1 MTAGDPLLTHL
12 GDDAAA
18 RNDNLVIMVV
28 TVACVESV
36 PESRRSGPQPERPA
50 RRAANDVAPAGLL
63 EAILGELVKASADAR
78 RTRRI
83 DQLLDVAGTLTTLAD
98 AARIDTRDTATL
110 QGRPRDG
117 ARIPLLLKE
126 LGIKLAALKALEG
139 PEIAEAM
146 KLSQETGPL
155 ASNISAKVLT
165 ALDAVGAALA
175 AA

>member
-1 MTAGDPLLTHL
+1 M
-12 GDDAAA
+12 
-18 RNDNLVIMVV
+18 MVV
-28 TVACVESV
+28 TVERVESV
-36 PESRRSGPQPERPA
+36 SEA
-50 RRAANDVAPAGLL
+50 RRAVTQSDPPARMTANDVAPTDPL
-63 EAILGELVKASADAR
+63 EAILSELVRASADAR

-83 DQLLDVAGTLTTLAD
+83 DQLLDVTGTLTMLAD
-98 AARIDTRDTATL
+98 AARIDTRDTGTL

-146 KLSQETGPL
+146 KLIQETRPL
-155 ASNISAKVLT
+155 AANISAKVLT
-165 ALDAVGAALA
+165 ALDEVGAALA